1 MAAKWRCPQDWN
13 DWVEWLS
20 AGLHGRSRWRLS
32 LVMVGMLFAMGRRT
46 VSTWLR
52 AAGVS
57 IDFVDYYYF
66 IGSLGRK
73 TEPLATRLFERLLQR
88 FLSCI
93 PGDRVY
99 LAIDDT
105 PTKRYGPKVQGA
117 GIHHNPTPG
126 PTGQAFLYGHVW
138 VTISWVVRHALWE
151 TIGLPLWALLYVR
164 QKDVDKIP
172 SAAQWQFR
180 TKLTL
185 AERQVRWAAALLRPT
200 GKKPWFLVDGFYA
213 KRPFLKAVRAV
224 DGVVISRLRKD
235 ASLRDVPPP
244 SRGGRGR
251 PRKYGKNRI
260 SLAKR
265 AGQPRGWQTITLK
278 QYGQEVVKT
287 YKTFLATYR
296 SADGVIRVVIVK
308 KEHGWIAF
316 FCTDPQATVK
326 DILEGAA
333 DRNAVEQDFHDVKE
347 VWGAGQ
353 QQVRN
358 LHANIATFNLNLW
371 MYTLVEAWAWDK
383 PKAELCD
390 RSASPWDDPD
400 RRPSHADRRKA
411 LRRSC
416 IQEEF
421 TTIRDR
427 QTLPRKLLTL
437 FKHLKSLVA

>member
-1 MAAKWRCPQDWN
+1 MAATWRCPQDWN

-32 LVMVGMLFAMGRRT
+32 LVLVGMLFAMGRRT

-57 IDFVDYYYF
+57 TDYVDYYYF

-73 TEPLATRLFERLLQR
+73 IEQLATRLFERLLQR
-88 FLSCI
+88 MLSRM
-93 PGDRVY
+93 PGERVY

-126 PTGQAFLYGHVW
+126 PTAQEFLYGHVW
-138 VTISWVVRHALWE
+138 VTISWVVRHTLWG

-164 QKDVDKIP
+164 QKDIAKLP
-172 SAAQWQFR
+172 ERAQQTFR
-180 TKLTL
+180 TKLEL
-185 AERQVRWAAALLRPT
+185 AAEQVRWAAAVLRST
-200 GKKPWFLVDGFYA
+200 GKRLWLLVDGFYA
-213 KRPFLKAVRAV
+213 KRPFLKAVRDV
-224 DGVVISRLRKD
+224 GGVVISRLRKD
-235 ASLRDVPPP
+235 AGLRDVPPP
-244 SRGGRGR
+244 RRGRGR

-265 AGQPRGWQTITLK
+265 AGQPRGWQTATVV
-278 QYGQEVVKT
+278 QYGQEVTKS

-296 SADGVIRVVIVK
+296 PADGVIRVVLIK
-308 KEHGWIAF
+308 EEHGWIAF
-316 FCTDPQATVK
+316 FCTDPQATVQ

-358 LHANIATFNLNLW
+358 LQANIAAFNLNLW

-390 RSASPWDDPD
+390 RSTSPWDDPD

-416 IQEEF
+416 IQEELS
-421 TTIRDR
+421 TIRDR
-427 QTLPRKLLTL
+427 QSLPRKILNLI
-437 FKHLKSLVA
+437 KHLKSLVA